1 MRAGDLVSLG
11 ELATQHLRRYA
22 TQRVGFLDFLVSP
35 VFCDLH
41 LSPLMTAVAGASE
54 GAPVSGSLSAYFGR
68 EVPRRAA
75 PRTVAVRAGGR
86 AGKTSRLLAPKAL
99 HAAWTTPLPTL
110 QHGEVASAL
119 IVAPDMKL
127 ARQALSFVVGY
138 ADRSPVMRDAIVGKP
153 TTDSV
158 TLERP
163 DGKRVRVE
171 VLAATRGGRAVRA
184 RTLVFAG
191 MDEAAFFYAEG
202 TGVVN
207 DQDVYDAVY
216 PRVVPGGQVWV
227 VSTPWLKGIGLLETL
242 IEAGSTDAALAVSA
256 GTRPLNPTWDPD
268 GRIEREM
275 RAADPEKA
283 AREIDGV
290 PLSGSAASFFEPD
303 AIDRAVDRALTVPR
317 RAAPGEQITAG
328 GDFAFRRDS
337 AALAVVHR
345 DGRTMR
351 VGDLYELRPVQ
362 GAPLKPS
369 DTVRAFAARLLTH
382 AGLQYLVADGH
393 YRETVYEFLS
403 ESGLSFKL
411 APASPADAFIK
422 ARAAFR
428 EGLVRIPNHPRL
440 IAQLKSVR
448 GRENPGGGMS
458 IMLPR
463 DGTGHCDLV
472 SALVLALWE
481 SGGLTAP
488 LPEPKLGTAE
498 YGKAIED
505 KLERAI
511 DDSMAR
517 EEFEEREARW

>member
-1 MRAGDLVSLG
+1 MNLPDI
-11 ELATQHLRRYA
+11 ATAHLRRFA
-22 TQRVGFLDFLVSP
+22 DQRVGFLNFLTSP
-35 VFCDLH
+35 VFCGLE
-41 LSPLMTAVAGASE
+41 LSPLMGSIAAASE
-54 GAPVSGSLSAYFGR
+54 GGSVDGQLAAYFGGI
-68 EVPRRAA
+68 VRAHA
-75 PRTVAVRAGGR
+75 SPRTVAVRAGGR

-99 HAAWTTPLPTL
+99 HAAWTVPLPTL

-138 ADRSPVMRDAIVGKP
+138 ADRSPILRDAIVGKP
-153 TTDSV
+153 TTDSI

-191 MDEAAFFYAEG
+191 MDEAAFFFAEG
-202 TGVVN
+202 TGVIN

-227 VSTPWLKGIGLLETL
+227 VSTPWLKGVGLLETL
-242 IEAGSTDAALAVSA
+242 IEREWGSNENALVVSA
-256 GTRPLNPTWDPD
+256 GTRALNPTWDLD

-275 RAADPEKA
+275 RLADPEKA

-303 AIDRAVDRALTVPR
+303 AIDRAVQRDLEVPR
-317 RAAPGEQITAG
+317 RAHPGEEITAG

-351 VGDLYELRPVQ
+351 VGDLFELRPTA
-362 GAPLKPS
+362 GAPLRPS
-369 DTVRAFAARLLTH
+369 DTVRAFAARLKTH

-411 APASPADAFIK
+411 APASPADAYIK

-448 GRENPGGGMS
+448 GRENPGGTMS
-458 IMLPR
+458 IILPR

-488 LPEPKLGTAE
+488 EPAPKLGTPE

-505 KLERAI
+505 RLEKAI
-511 DDSMAR
+511 DDDMAR
-517 EEFEEREARW
+517 EEYEEREARW